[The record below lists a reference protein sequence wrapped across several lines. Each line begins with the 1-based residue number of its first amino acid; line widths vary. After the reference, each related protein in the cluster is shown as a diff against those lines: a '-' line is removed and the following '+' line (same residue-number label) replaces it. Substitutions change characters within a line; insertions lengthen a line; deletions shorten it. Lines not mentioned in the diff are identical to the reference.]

1 MNRKIL
7 VVDDDP
13 GMVRTLCDILRL
25 RGWEAVGV
33 HSGEAAV
40 REEGDNSYAF
50 VLMDIMMPGVDGIAA
65 LKAMKSRHPGARIVL
80 MTAHTAE
87 ERIAEAI
94 RAGALRVV
102 HKPIDLASLMAL
114 LSQNGGSTL
123 SGDARGGN

>member
-25 RGWEAVGV
+25 RGWEPVGV

-40 REEGDNSYAF
+40 QEEGANCYAF
-50 VLMDIMMPGVDGIAA
+50 VLMDIIMPGIDGISA
-65 LKAMKSRHPGARIVL
+65 LKSMRDRHPGARIVL

-94 RAGALRVV
+94 AAGALTVV
-102 HKPIDLASLMAL
+102 HKPIDLASLMSL
-114 LSQNGGSTL
+114 LNESGGTPRSET
-123 SGDARGGN
+123 SGAC

>member
-25 RGWEAVGV
+25 RGWESVGV

-40 REEGDNSYAF
+40 QQECENGF
-50 VLMDIMMPGVDGIAA
+50 PVVLMDIIMPGIDGVAA
-65 LKAMKSRHPGARIVL
+65 LKAIKACRPNARVVL

-87 ERIAEAI
+87 ERIAEAM
-94 RAGALRVV
+94 RAGAADVIT
-102 HKPIDLASLMAL
+102 KPIDLESLL
-114 LSQNGGSTL
+114 QFLG
-123 SGDARGGN
+123 